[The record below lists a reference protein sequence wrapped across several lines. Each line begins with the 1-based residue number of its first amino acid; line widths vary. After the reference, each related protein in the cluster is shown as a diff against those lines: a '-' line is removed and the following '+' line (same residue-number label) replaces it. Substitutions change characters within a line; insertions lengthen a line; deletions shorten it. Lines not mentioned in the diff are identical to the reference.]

1 MAKRYFWIFIW
12 HSSRDTRQLRG
23 WLRLNSMF
31 NNPGYKYLFF
41 KWRIVKSKLKYKIQI
56 SPKPTSVILKHTY
69 THTQL
74 NNKQL
79 KFVTFHSNYP
89 CRKRHLHI
97 YLTTM
102 CPCLSSTS
110 TGVCFQHLSILD
122 INVISF
128 HDRLWSKFQRLQV
141 KVFLF

>member
-1 MAKRYFWIFIW
+1 MPTINSLAKRYFWIFIW

-41 KWRIVKSKLKYKIQI
+41 KWRIVKSKLKYEVKYKYHPNQLQSFLNI
-56 SPKPTSVILKHTY
+56 H
-69 THTQL
+69 THTKL

-97 YLTTM
+97 YIQQCALV
-102 CPCLSSTS
+102 CHLHHRCLFSAP
-110 TGVCFQHLSILD
+110 IYLD
-122 INVISF
+122 INVIS
-128 HDRLWSKFQRLQV
+128 
-141 KVFLF
+141 

>member
-1 MAKRYFWIFIW
+1 MPTINSLAKRYFWIFIW

-23 WLRLNSMF
+23 WLRLNSLF

-97 YLTTM
+97 YKQQCALV
-102 CPCLSSTS
+102 CHLHHRCLFSAP
-110 TGVCFQHLSILD
+110 IYLD
-122 INVISF
+122 INVIS
-128 HDRLWSKFQRLQV
+128 
-141 KVFLF
+141 